1 MIMTVTLMILALLG
15 VDAQVHM
22 HRSTQGLIHYF
33 SVAPMVH
40 LYLTVTQSK
49 HINTLQEIKKL
60 LILTA
65 VL

>member
-1 MIMTVTLMILALLG
+1 MIMTVTLMILPLLG

-33 SVAPMVH
+33 SMAPMVN
-40 LYLTVTQSK
+40 LNLRAAQSK
-49 HINTLQEIKKL
+49 QKNTLQETNKL